1 MFLLKR
7 IAAQLPANWQNE
19 LKRIYFRNQIK
30 RGIFVTD
37 EPEFALL
44 PELVSS
50 GDWVVD
56 VGANVGHYAKRL
68 SELVGSLGRVI
79 AFEPVPE
86 TFALLIANLQYIQ
99 HDNVTLLNL
108 AASDHT
114 GIVGMTI
121 PRFSTGLRNYYEA
134 HLVSELDAEL
144 QVVTLSL
151 DSILCEK
158 QIALVK
164 IDAEGHEAGV
174 LRGMKEILRR
184 DRPTLIVETFATE
197 VIDSVRSLGYSYERL
212 PGSPNILCRHITE

>member
-30 RGIFVTD
+30 RGTFLTD
-37 EPEFALL
+37 ELEFALL
-44 PELVSS
+44 PELVCS
-50 GDWVVD
+50 GDWVID

-68 SELVGSLGRVI
+68 SELVGPLGRVI

-86 TFALLIANLQYIQ
+86 TFALLAANLQYIQ

-108 AASDHT
+108 AASEHT
-114 GIVGMTI
+114 GIVGMKI
-121 PRFSTGLRNYYEA
+121 PRFPTGLRNYYEA
-134 HLVSELDAEL
+134 HLVSEFDAEL
-144 QVVTLSL
+144 QVLTLSL

-164 IDAEGHEAGV
+164 IDAEGHEIGV

-184 DRPTLIVETFATE
+184 DRPVLIIETFAEE
-197 VIDSVRSLGYSYERL
+197 VIDLMRTLDYSHERL
-212 PGSPNILCRHITE
+212 PRSPNIIFRYTS